1 MARFDF
7 SFFDSGVRF
16 DSPDA
21 HPTSMRDLSRF
32 LENPFDDPNLGA
44 AKLGAFSTDSLQ
56 RMIANNP
63 NGELDARI
71 TATTSALTLFQ
82 DCMADDQTKL
92 GLRMAR
98 KHAKDIFRETTIPK
112 AVERIE
118 SGFISVFDG
127 DSPVLMEGLPN
138 GRTIFTT
145 CRDDQVETHIQ
156 TLLNAVTAHTGALAP
171 AIVTLATNLKT
182 NWLATYSASE
192 TSTGDKTT
200 TQEEKQLARENLQLM
215 LFLNLLKL
223 SEMFPRQ
230 PDQLSLY
237 MRQDLLEGPETP
249 EEPEPPPVPPTP

>member
-7 SFFDSGVRF
+7 SFFDSGVRY

-32 LENPFDDPNLGA
+32 LENPFDDPNLSA

-63 NGELDARI
+63 SGELDVRI
-71 TATTSALTLFQ
+71 AATTSALTLFQ

-92 GLRMAR
+92 GLRKAR
-98 KHAKDIFRETTIPK
+98 KQAKDTFRETTLPK

-118 SGFISVFDG
+118 SGFISAFDG
-127 DSPVLMEGLPN
+127 DSPVLMEALPN

-145 CRDDQVETHIQ
+145 CRDDQVGTHVQ
-156 TLLNAVTAHTGALAP
+156 TLLNAVTTHTASLAP

-200 TQEEKQLARENLQLM
+200 TEEEKQLARENLQLM

-230 PDQLSLY
+230 PDQLALY
-237 MRQDLLEGPETP
+237 MRQDLLEGPEAP
-249 EEPEPPPVPPTP
+249 EEPEPPTP